1 MEEADL
7 VKERLQVIMD
17 KRKVQEDITHNKL
30 ELDKEK
36 LKLQHLKKRSLRNQ
50 WLMDGVSNQ
59 TVQQRET
66 LRGDKQQT
74 KLLQTTIRRIEKEI
88 EALERDEAMI
98 SKKESFI
105 LKRLKAIEKTPEE
118 VIQESKKNFKDA
130 IFALEVNVQKDIDT
144 GESNVL
150 SSSTVTP
157 QEIQQRGVKVYDDG
171 RKSIYALRSDGS
183 QLGDDSNGVNELS
196 PTEVEELLRAAR
208 SQMSQN
214 GSQSHQESVPG
225 FSPNIDPRG
234 HQQFSSNLEELLRDV
249 TLNHQGNL
257 KSLPA
262 LSTTCSRRAPS
273 RPQPGHAKLVNRIN
287 GTGFKQESYESY
299 VPARK
304 ERIYITG
311 VHYSGPEI
319 VSSSLHIPVHSFI
332 GRQDEE
338 YFQLT
343 NGYNQNPFSYSA
355 EFHPNHD
362 SYHSSRE
369 KQQGGMFYD
378 SITEKDRRP
387 SAICQVD
394 SHFSVLNAMDMS
406 DPVTAIFM
414 GYQTTKD
421 DSGCGVGYEGSIRAE
436 LVVIR
441 DEDGVDESNHEF
453 SIYNTEGY
461 NHFQPRQNL
470 LQYLAEPT
478 ANCNT
483 SIASAKRLVYRGL
496 QAKEVHY
503 LYSDGQSD
511 KNGTAKCLPTGT
523 GL

>member
-1 MEEADL
+1 MFSTAIVEAAA
-7 VKERLQVIMD
+7 RSCG
-17 KRKVQEDITHNKL
+17 RKVSGASRGGNPRTRWWTPEVRDAV
-30 ELDKEK
+30 K
-36 LKLQHLKKRSLRNQ
+36 LKKESYQAWLACGTPEAADGYLQAKRTAARVVVEAKTRAWEEFVEAMEKDYRLASKIYHYF
-50 WLMDGVSNQ
+50 WAC
-59 TVQQRET
+59 
-66 LRGDKQQT
+66 
-74 KLLQTTIRRIEKEI
+74 RIEKEI

-118 VIQESKKNFKDA
+118 VIQVLGAYIYEFRPDLPRVPTHYIPKPLS
-130 IFALEVNVQKDIDT
+130 IHLIVNVQKDIDT

-262 LSTTCSRRAPS
+262 LSTT
-273 RPQPGHAKLVNRIN
+273 
-287 GTGFKQESYESY
+287 F
-299 VPARK
+299 
-304 ERIYITG
+304 
-311 VHYSGPEI
+311 
-319 VSSSLHIPVHSFI
+319 HSFI

-511 KNGTAKCLPTGT
+511 KNGTAKCLPTGKQNLKKIT
-523 GL
+523 NKSKPCCSLM